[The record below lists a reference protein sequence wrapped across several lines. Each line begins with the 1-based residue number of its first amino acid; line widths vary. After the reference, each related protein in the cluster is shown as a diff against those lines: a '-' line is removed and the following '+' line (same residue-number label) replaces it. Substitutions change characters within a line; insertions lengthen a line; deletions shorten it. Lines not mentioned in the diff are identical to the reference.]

1 MNRITPAVGFLF
13 YVMGKGE
20 EPAML
25 NSNNSESGPM
35 RTAVGML
42 GATALA
48 VLVFMSIIGIFIA
61 VWPAEIESNVSAVRF
76 RASDSGPEWRPWG
89 VQVAGSFKESRA
101 LTIYRG
107 LH

>member
-1 MNRITPAVGFLF
+1 
-13 YVMGKGE
+13 
-20 EPAML
+20 ML

-107 LH
+107 LHGR